1 MTSRPECNTS
11 TESEFALELA
21 RSTARSLFTTK
32 WNVNVEVCHVPGEF
46 DDEDDDYIETLP
58 KDVTKPATK
67 RSWEAPETP
76 LAVSMTEA
84 EIASALKACK
94 DPWSQSSDPQGRAR
108 RDGDPPPSLIAT
120 ALAAA
125 EIVQCE
131 PHLHSLFESG
141 HVTNMVCPAGP
152 FLWGLDQILPIVI
165 GHWKSHLPSQGTA
178 DLHQIIEDETVP
190 RRNPRQK
197 RGMLDTRVERSL
209 AQVASVLLV
218 TTGEVQLSD
227 ALNALFTRKCAWPG
241 LTPQIVLET
250 LRLTHSTTGQLAETE
265 IRRRLPDPDLLKA
278 FGPGQIDAAFA
289 APTTL
294 LVADR
299 LAQIAG
305 KLTPA
310 VPKLTL
316 DAVHGLGSVR
326 QPLDRMVNDLRLWR
340 DGALAWTDV
349 AASAVFHGP
358 PGTGKTTL
366 AKAFA
371 GSAGLPIIT
380 TSYSD
385 CQKHGHQGD
394 MLAALDHA
402 FAEAKQAA
410 PAVLFIDELDS
421 FSQRNAPHQD
431 ASYLRG
437 VVNGLLEQINRARDV
452 DGLFLFGATN
462 HLETVDPAVIRS
474 GRFDLKLHV
483 PYPDKAGLEA
493 ILIAKLGTRNA
504 AEVDTDAIADRLIGL
519 SGADAEALA
528 RDALGR
534 ARADGVPV
542 NDSHL
547 ESAAEQIVPQLDEET
562 LWRAAVHE
570 AGHVIVM
577 RQLGLPLPRRVCL
590 TVQGGQVEHSPV
602 QSLTPDTAKEHLQ
615 VLLAGRA
622 AELCVFGHPS
632 SGAGLGE
639 QSDLAKATSLALAI
653 ERHWG
658 FGESGL
664 LWDGISAAEVWRA
677 PAEVRGRAEAHLREA
692 QEKALTT
699 LRANLKILE
708 SLAKQLLRARDM
720 SGRDIELVERE
731 VTVSRE
737 QSSPGETASGRD
749 NTCLQGGV

>member
-1 MTSRPECNTS
+1 MTSRPECSSS

-58 KDVTKPATK
+58 KDVTKPASK

-84 EIASALKACK
+84 EIAAAVKACQ

-125 EIVQCE
+125 EIVQSE
-131 PHLHSLFESG
+131 PHLHSLFEPG

-152 FLWGLDQILPIVI
+152 FLWGLDQILPIII
-165 GHWKSHLPSQGTA
+165 GHWESQLPSQDTA
-178 DLHQIIEDETVP
+178 DLHRIVEDETVP

-197 RGMLDTRVERSL
+197 RGMLDTRVERCL
-209 AQVASVLLV
+209 AQRASVLLV

-265 IRRRLPDPDLLKA
+265 ICRRLPDPDLLKA

-294 LVADR
+294 LVVDR
-299 LAQIAG
+299 LAEISR
-305 KLTPA
+305 KLVRP
-310 VPKLTL
+310 VPCVTL
-316 DAVHGLGSVR
+316 DSLHGLGGVR
-326 QPLDRMVNDLRLWR
+326 QSLDRMLNDLRLWR
-340 DGALAWTDV
+340 SGDLSWTDV
-349 AASAVFHGP
+349 ASSAVFHGP
-358 PGTGKTTL
+358 PGTGKTTM
-366 AKAFA
+366 ARAFA

-394 MLAALDHA
+394 MLAALDQA

-421 FSQRNAPHQD
+421 FSQRNAPHQN

-452 DGLFLFGATN
+452 DGLILFGATN

-493 ILIAKLGTRNA
+493 ILIAKLGTQNA
-504 AEVDTDAIADRLIGL
+504 AEVDTGAIADRLIGL
-519 SGADAEALA
+519 SGADVEALA

-534 ARADGVPV
+534 ARAEGAPV

-547 ESAAEQIVPQLDEET
+547 ESAADQIVPQLDEET
-562 LWRAAVHE
+562 LWRTAVHE
-570 AGHVIVM
+570 AGHVVVM
-577 RQLGLPLPRRVCL
+577 MQLGWPVPHRVCL
-590 TVQGGQVEHSPV
+590 TANGGQVEHRPTR
-602 QSLTPDTAKEHLQ
+602 SLTLGTAREQLCI
-615 VLLAGRA
+615 LLAGRA
-622 AELCVFGHPS
+622 AEICVFGAPS

-677 PAEVRGRAEAHLREA
+677 PAEVRGRAEAHLHEA
-692 QEKALTT
+692 QEKALAT
-699 LRANLKILE
+699 LRANPKILE
-708 SLAKQLLRARDM
+708 SLAKQLLRVRDM
-720 SGRDIELVERE
+720 SARDIELLEQGI
-731 VTVSRE
+731 TVSRE
-737 QSSPGETASGRD
+737 PSSSIETASGGES
-749 NTCLQGGV
+749 TCLQGGV